1 MSDREPVTFTLSNG
15 AKVTAPREVARKL
28 GWTEPQPEPK
38 RATRSKTK

>member
-1 MSDREPVTFTLSNG
+1 MADRDTVTFALPSG

-38 RATRSKTK
+38 RATRKTK